1 MTACTP
7 RIHSEKQ
14 YRIEKARGI
23 FVTLYE
29 ATVPYYATVNEN
41 IVRRIGSPTTGDKQI
56 DAQMLNHDCIMLYT
70 IDQMV
75 ELYNEGVT
83 VRVNRYSDTEKIYNA
98 ARDYIHIFRDMIL
111 EGNSGRIFPYDD
123 LIRLD
128 QFTQKVYSKA
138 KNILDS
144 KSYTNQRNLGLF
156 SSFQNAGFGFRNHDS
171 IRNLFMIEDTGA
183 LELVPDADSYDSVET
198 MFKGR
203 LRKLNGI

>member
-23 FVTLYE
+23 FVTRYD
-29 ATVPYYATVNEN
+29 AVVPYYATVNEN
-41 IVRRIGSPTTGDKQI
+41 LVKRIGSPTTGDKGI
-56 DAQMLNHDCIMLYT
+56 DAQMLHHDCHMFYT

-75 ELYNEGVT
+75 ELFSEGVN
-83 VRVNRYSDTEKIYNA
+83 VRVKRYSDTEKIYNA

-111 EGNSGRIFPYDD
+111 EGNTGRIFPYDD

-128 QFTQKVYSKA
+128 QFTQQVYSKA

-144 KSYTNQRNLGLF
+144 RNYTNQRNLGLF
-156 SSFQNAGFGFRNHDS
+156 TSFQNAGFGFRSHDS

-183 LELVPDADSYDSVET
+183 IEHIPDADSYDSVET

-203 LRKLNGI
+203 MRSLRGI